1 VTNTRKGEDRN
12 SLAATATETVGHD
25 RSINQLYFTTIGKM
39 TARSTSQSILKENNE
54 KGNQFMIL
62 ETTETKGLLAKPR
75 SVAQ

>member
-1 VTNTRKGEDRN
+1 
-12 SLAATATETVGHD
+12 
-25 RSINQLYFTTIGKM
+25 M